1 MATIDNY
8 TIDIK
13 VTGDQDLKNATDD
26 VNNLGK
32 SVDGLANGKLNEL
45 GQKLQDSGS
54 AAENAAEK
62 MNVLKEKSD
71 ALVTAIAGIG
81 AVEFVKHLLESAD
94 ATVKL
99 SNAFGLTVASTL
111 ELQTAMARI
120 GVDGQSAAKAMETLA
135 LNAQKVTEGDAAA
148 TDAFAKLGISFKDL
162 QNTDMPGLFKK
173 IAEQMAENKGN
184 TELLTAAHTLLGR
197 AFIGKDFEEF
207 SKVLTEVSG
216 TQDKAA
222 ESTKQLAELHQKLE
236 ANAQKVKTAFLE
248 LIEPVAEFLNTFVGE
263 GEHAKLVA
271 DALAAAMVALGAT
284 FAYKAIV
291 MVKDAMA
298 GFAAMLGLSTTA
310 TTAETEALALN
321 SAQQLINARAR
332 TEGIIARV
340 ASLQASVENARGI
353 VAEIESMIAE
363 DATMRSNVAVMAEYA
378 AAKRILML
386 ASGQLATAEAAAAE
400 ATASLNVVM
409 AATPG
414 TAAVA
419 AAGATGLLSV
429 LSRLAT
435 VAAGVSGALAL
446 LYPSKLNE
454 GEDEFLR
461 KNQELTSA
469 LKMMTDDQ
477 LDNYKKLSEAE
488 KLHMQDKI
496 IAAAEAKRLAIE
508 TAKVTGGEMPGPGL
522 DLGGN
527 KPLIAPTE
535 KPTDFAAQQNVAAA
549 QQTQALID
557 QNNQMIKRL
566 QLQEQM
572 IGLSNEE
579 KVALQANF
587 DVETRR
593 TQEITKLQNELA
605 LKEATRKKGGEA
617 ANAGLDAEIA
627 GLKQRLALY
636 QNITD
641 KSAEYLVNIEKAKQ
655 AEQDRLRIQNLQ
667 LTLDTD
673 VYKEKVK
680 MYELDLTA
688 DEKIRAGLRQQID
701 LLGMAQVK
709 DRERILGRNLNAEE
723 EQQIL
728 QDVRERAQVLVE
740 TTDLEIQKS
749 RDFTT
754 AWNQAWKQY
763 AEDSKNGAKQAG
775 DAFKAVTDTMNT
787 AIDNFVKTG
796 KFSFHDFAIS
806 VIQDLLAIELKALA
820 SQVLTSIFGR
830 GGMIASLFGF
840 AEGGDTVANMPII
853 VGEKGPE
860 VFIPKSA
867 GTIIP
872 NNHLAT
878 SGKAMA
884 QGESMPQHVTNNYNT
899 YNINALDSKS
909 VAQVFAENRK
919 IMLGAMTMAQ
929 KEMPYSMAGA

>member
-13 VTGDQDLKNATDD
+13 VTGDQDLKNATND

-32 SVDGLANGKLNEL
+32 SVDSLANGNLNNL

-62 MNVLKEKSD
+62 MNVLKEKSE

-81 AVEFVKHLLESAD
+81 AIEFVKNLLESAD

-99 SNAFGLTVASTL
+99 SNAFGLTVSSTL
-111 ELQTAMARI
+111 ELQAAMAKI
-120 GVDGQSAAKAMETLA
+120 GVDGSSAAKAMETLS
-135 LNAQKVTEGDAAA
+135 LSAQKVSEGDAAA

-162 QNTDMPGLFKK
+162 QTLDMPSVFKR

-184 TELLTAAHTLLGR
+184 TDMLAAAHTLLGR

-207 SKVLTEVSG
+207 ATALKEVAG
-216 TQDKAA
+216 TQEGAA
-222 ESTKQLAELHQKLE
+222 KTTQSLAETQQRLE
-236 ANAQKVKTAFLE
+236 QSTLKIKTAFLE
-248 LIEPVAEFLNTFVGE
+248 LIAPVAEFISTFVVGGE
-263 GEHAKLVA
+263 NAKIVA
-271 DALAAAMVALGAT
+271 DALAAAMTALGIT

-291 MVKDAMA
+291 MVKDALA
-298 GFAAMLGLSTTA
+298 GFAAMLGLSTSA
-310 TTAETEALALN
+310 TVAETTALALN
-321 SAQQLINARAR
+321 SAQQLVNTRAR

-340 ASLQASVENARGI
+340 ASLQASVGNARGI

-363 DATMRSNVAVMAEYA
+363 NAAMQSNVAIMAEYA
-378 AAKRILML
+378 AAKRILL
-386 ASGQLATAEAAAAE
+386 IASGQLATAEAAAAE
-400 ATASLNVVM
+400 ATTSLNVVM

-435 VAAGVSGALAL
+435 VAAVVGGALAL

-477 LDNYKKLSEAE
+477 LDNYKKLNQAE
-488 KLHMQDKI
+488 KDHLRDKI
-496 IAAAEAKRLAIE
+496 IAAAETKRLAIE

-527 KPLIAPTE
+527 KTLIAAND
-535 KPTDFAAQQNVAAA
+535 KPTDFAAQQKVIAA

-579 KVALQANF
+579 KVTLQANF

-593 TQEITKLQNELA
+593 TQEITKLQNELE

-627 GLKQRLALY
+627 GLRQRLAIF
-636 QNITD
+636 QNMTD
-641 KSAEYLVNIEKAKQ
+641 KSAEYLVKIERTKE
-655 AEQDRLRIQNLQ
+655 AEQERLRIQNLQ
-667 LTLDTD
+667 LSIDTD

-680 MYELDLTA
+680 LYELDLTSN
-688 DEKIRAGLRQQID
+688 EKIRAGLRQQID
-701 LLGMAQVK
+701 LIGMAQVK
-709 DRERILGRNLNAEE
+709 DKERILGRSLNAEE

-728 QDVRERAQVLVE
+728 KDVRERAQVLVE

-749 RDFTT
+749 RDFST

-763 AEDSKNGAKQAG
+763 GEDSKNGAKQAS
-775 DAFKAVTDTMNT
+775 DAFRAVTDTMNSS
-787 AIDNFVKTG
+787 IDNFVKTG

-840 AEGGDTVANMPII
+840 AEGGDTTANTPII

-860 VFIPKSA
+860 VFIPKTA
-867 GTIIP
+867 GSIVP
-872 NNHLAT
+872 NNKLAT
-878 SGKAMA
+878 TGSGMA
-884 QGESMPQHVTNNYNT
+884 GESSPQHVVNNYNT

-919 IMLGAMTMAQ
+919 SMLGAMTMAQ

>member
-13 VTGDQDLKNATDD
+13 VTGDQDLKNATND

-32 SVDGLANGKLNEL
+32 SVDSLANGNLNNL

-62 MNVLKEKSD
+62 MNVLKEKSE

-81 AVEFVKHLLESAD
+81 AIEFVKNLLESAD

-99 SNAFGLTVASTL
+99 SNAFGLTVSSTL
-111 ELQTAMARI
+111 ELQAAMAKI
-120 GVDGQSAAKAMETLA
+120 GVDGQSAAKAMETLS
-135 LNAQKVTEGDAAA
+135 LSAQKVSEGDAAA
-148 TDAFAKLGISFKDL
+148 TDSFAKLGISFKDL
-162 QNTDMPGLFKK
+162 QTLDMPSVFKR

-184 TELLTAAHTLLGR
+184 TDMLAAAHTLLGR

-207 SKVLTEVSG
+207 ATALKEVAG
-216 TQDKAA
+216 TQEGAA
-222 ESTKQLAELHQKLE
+222 KTTQSLAETQQRLE
-236 ANAQKVKTAFLE
+236 QSTLKIKTAFLE
-248 LIEPVAEFLNTFVGE
+248 LIAPVAEFISTFVVGGE
-263 GEHAKLVA
+263 NAKLVA
-271 DALAAAMVALGAT
+271 DALAAAMVALGAS
-284 FAYKAIV
+284 FAIKGIV
-291 MVKDAMA
+291 AVKDAIVGLVTWMGSLFGVTVAESAAVTANSTAQAANTAVRVAGIQMKIAELEVTKTLIAAKMA
-298 GFAAMLGLSTTA
+298 EIDAMIAENIFVKIVSESTTEYVRAKEAQATIEAASVAVTAAATKASEALAAAQAATATTA
-310 TTAETEALALN
+310 TTAAVSTTTFTAVLARF
-321 SAQQLINARAR
+321 AVGAAVVA
-332 TEGIIARV
+332 GI
-340 ASLQASVENARGI
+340 
-353 VAEIESMIAE
+353 
-363 DATMRSNVAVMAEYA
+363 
-378 AAKRILML
+378 
-386 ASGQLATAEAAAAE
+386 LATLWPS
-400 ATASLNVVM
+400 SLND
-409 AATPG
+409 
-414 TAAVA
+414 
-419 AAGATGLLSV
+419 
-429 LSRLAT
+429 
-435 VAAGVSGALAL
+435 
-446 LYPSKLNE
+446 

-477 LDNYKKLSEAE
+477 LDNYKKLNQAE
-488 KLHMQDKI
+488 KDHLRDKI
-496 IAAAEAKRLAIE
+496 IAAAETKRLAIE

-527 KPLIAPTE
+527 KTLIAAND
-535 KPTDFAAQQNVAAA
+535 KPTDFAAQQKVIAA

-579 KVALQANF
+579 KVTLQANF

-593 TQEITKLQNELA
+593 TQEITKLQNELE

-627 GLKQRLALY
+627 GLRQRLAIF
-636 QNITD
+636 QNMTD
-641 KSAEYLVNIEKAKQ
+641 KSAEYLVKIERTKE
-655 AEQDRLRIQNLQ
+655 AEQERLRIQNLQ
-667 LTLDTD
+667 LSIDTD

-680 MYELDLTA
+680 LYELDLTSN
-688 DEKIRAGLRQQID
+688 EKIRAGLRQQID
-701 LLGMAQVK
+701 LIGMAQVK
-709 DRERILGRNLNAEE
+709 DKERILGRSLNAEE

-728 QDVRERAQVLVE
+728 KDVRERAQVLVE

-749 RDFTT
+749 RDFST

-763 AEDSKNGAKQAG
+763 GEDSKNGAKQAS
-775 DAFKAVTDTMNT
+775 DAFRAVTDTMNSS
-787 AIDNFVKTG
+787 IDNFVKTG

-840 AEGGDTVANMPII
+840 AEGGDTTANTPII

-860 VFIPKSA
+860 VFIPKTA
-867 GTIIP
+867 GSIVP
-872 NNHLAT
+872 NNKLAT
-878 SGKAMA
+878 TGSGMA
-884 QGESMPQHVTNNYNT
+884 GESSPQHVVNNYNT

-919 IMLGAMTMAQ
+919 SMLGAMTMAQ